1 MRVLDLS
8 SGDVVLDRRLGFAEA
23 MAKAG
28 DPTAAAE
35 LMTETL
41 AEAPHWAAGW
51 MLLGDWRHAAGDIDG
66 AAAAWAQLAALDAEG
81 IFGARLKL
89 AAIGRDVAAP
99 APAYVEAL
107 FDDYAPRFDAALVH
121 RLGYET
127 PQALAALI
135 RTTQPGTRFA
145 TVFDLGCGTG
155 LMGAE
160 LRADAGRLV
169 GVDLSEAM
177 LAMARKKE
185 LYDQLARGELLAW
198 LAAGTELAQLV
209 TASDVLNYTGALPP
223 IFSAVRTRLG
233 PGGLFAFSLETHD
246 GEDALRLGPSLR
258 FSHQPNLAALA
269 AEAGG
274 YVVRARQSVVLRK
287 DRGEPVL
294 GELFVLEKTA

>member
-28 DPTAAAE
+28 DPAAAAE
-35 LMTETL
+35 LMAETL
-41 AEAPHWAAGW
+41 AEAPEWAAGW
-51 MLLGDWRHAAGDIDG
+51 MLLGDWRQAAGDVDG
-66 AAAAWAQLAALDAEG
+66 AAAAWDRLAELDAEG

-89 AAIGRDVAAP
+89 ASIGREVAAP

-135 RTTQPGTRFA
+135 GTERPGARFG

-160 LRADAGRLV
+160 LRADAERLV

-177 LAMARKKE
+177 LALARKKQI
-185 LYDQLARGELLAW
+185 YDQLARGELLAW
-198 LAAGTELAQLV
+198 LASGSELADLV

-223 IFSAVRTRLG
+223 ILRAVKARLA
-233 PGGLFAFSLETHD
+233 PGGLFAFSLETHA
-246 GEDALRLGPSLR
+246 GEDALRLGQSLR
-258 FSHQPNLAALA
+258 FSHQPELAAAA
-269 AEAGG
+269 AEAEG
-274 YVVRARQSVVLRK
+274 YAVKARSSVVLRK

-294 GELFVLEKTA
+294 GELFVLRNPA